1 MAKQT
6 LSANQSEVIAAIIP
20 QMEDGENW
28 NGAHSCAAIARLAVK
43 HCPSMTDEQR
53 KAFKAELPLLVNP
66 SQCAQFL
73 DKLPTTDSC
82 YRKRNGSLASK
93 LDTLD

>member
-6 LSANQSEVIAAIIP
+6 LSENQREVIIAILP
-20 QMEDGENW
+20 QMDKGENW
-28 NGAHSCAAIARLAVK
+28 SGAHSCAAIARLAVK
-43 HCPSMTDEQR
+43 HCPAMTDDQR

-73 DKLPTTDSC
+73 DKLPKTDAC
-82 YRKRNGSLASK
+82 YRERVGSLASK
-93 LDTLD
+93 LDGLD